1 MLPLPLFTFRNFAA
15 ANLVTAFVYGALR
28 WARTVLSRTPPVW
41 PLPRAVRGLRSLE
54 RYAGHAYSRGTV
66 PSRRPMIRQHS
77 SVPAPQ
83 VAFARRL
90 RTEAR
95 YKHQRSVRM
104 LRVPEPVNW

>member
-1 MLPLPLFTFRNFAA
+1 MLPLPLFTFRNFFA
-15 ANLVTAFVYGALR
+15 ANLVTAFVYGVLTLGTNSSIADAASLAVASCGPGPSQLGALR
-28 WARTVLSRTPPVW
+28 RSRVLVRPVPP
-41 PLPRAVRGLRSLE
+41 
-54 RYAGHAYSRGTV
+54 
-66 PSRRPMIRQHS
+66 RRPMIRQHS
-77 SVPAPQ
+77 SVPAPR